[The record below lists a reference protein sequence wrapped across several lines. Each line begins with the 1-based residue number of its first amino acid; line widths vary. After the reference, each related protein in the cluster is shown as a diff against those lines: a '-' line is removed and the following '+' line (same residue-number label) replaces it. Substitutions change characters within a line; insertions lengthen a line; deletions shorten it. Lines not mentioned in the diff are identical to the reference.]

1 MAQVERAT
9 SSGGKQYLTRL
20 LSNFQYV
27 SGSNLDYL
35 GFFWWSPSG
44 GQAYNLTLDVQANIP
59 VGFVV
64 TSAKVTL
71 FHSPI
76 YWIDTS
82 DFWGYSRNVRLYNT
96 NNRKGF
102 YQTQSASGLE
112 FSFFTDETLT
122 EITNAF
128 GPSGFTAATPV
139 GTTAVNEI
147 VESIDITDEIQIGFN
162 RFVIGTGDTLPA
174 PAEAYAY
181 YFARCGNAHATLDI
195 IGYQG

>member
-27 SGSNLDYL
+27 SNSGLDYL
-35 GFFWWSPSG
+35 GFYWWSPSG
-44 GQAYNLTLDVQANIP
+44 GMAYKLNADIQAEIP
-59 VGFVV
+59 DGFVV
-64 TSAKVTL
+64 TSAKITL

-76 YWIDTS
+76 YWLDTS

-96 NNRKGF
+96 NNREGF
-102 YQTQSASGLE
+102 YQTQSVSGLT
-112 FSFFTDETLT
+112 FITVSDETLT

-128 GPSGFTAATPV
+128 GPSGFTAATPS

-147 VESIDITDEIQIGFN
+147 VESIDITDEIKTGFN
-162 RFVIGTGDTLPA
+162 RFVIATGDTLPS
-174 PAEAYAY
+174 PAELPAY
-181 YFARCGNAHATLDI
+181 YFARCGNAQATLDI
-195 IGYQG
+195 IGYQK